1 MSIGPSSPQAR
12 RGSDSLPFTSANRSE
27 QIRRRWSFLD
37 GLNANKIKLTGSFSG
52 AEILVLNAS
61 GEIEPSTRLTGTIT
75 FDDVLSVT
83 GTDFI
88 VAVDAFSIL
97 AGAESTA
104 LIGTDNQAG
113 RPVYVGDDAP
123 AVASTHLGKVDLTA
137 QTADITTTALS
148 STPLAGMYE
157 VEVYLMTTTADAAAG
172 TLAVTIGWTDA
183 IGATTSNVIAAHA
196 LTATGRSTG
205 RQILNLAS
213 SDITYAVTNAGG
225 YGTSA
230 YAIAV
235 RVVSLG

>member
-1 MSIGPSSPQAR
+1 MTFPISPQGR
-12 RGSDSLPFTSANRSE
+12 RGSASTNTPSG
-27 QIRRRWSFLD
+27 RREETIERVWRFPSGIEL
-37 GLNANKIKLTGSFSG
+37 GRLKLTVGDGGDLLMIGQTGDVVPTNELLGDYTLSG
-52 AEILVLNAS
+52 AVAISGTDLVVTVDVLELISNDA
-61 GEIEPSTRLTGTIT
+61 TRL
-75 FDDVLSVT
+75 
-83 GTDFI
+83 
-88 VAVDAFSIL
+88 
-97 AGAESTA
+97 
-104 LIGTDNQAG
+104 LIGVDTLAG
-113 RPVYVGDDAP
+113 RPVFVGNDPP
-123 AVASTHLGKVDLTA
+123 AVASARLGKVDLAA

-183 IGATTSNVIAAHA
+183 VGATTANVIAAHA

-213 SDITYAVTNAGG
+213 SDITYAVTITGG

-230 YAIAV
+230 YAVAV

>member
-1 MSIGPSSPQAR
+1 MTFPISPQGR
-12 RGSDSLPFTSANRSE
+12 RGSAPTDAPSGRREETIERTWRFTNGIEVGALKLSFGLNGDLLKVGANGEVIATSSPDGDYTFTGAITINGTDLIVEVDSLS
-27 QIRRRWSFLD
+27 L
-37 GLNANKIKLTGSFSG
+37 
-52 AEILVLNAS
+52 
-61 GEIEPSTRLTGTIT
+61 
-75 FDDVLSVT
+75 LS
-83 GTDFI
+83 
-88 VAVDAFSIL
+88 L
-97 AGAESTA
+97 AESSL
-104 LIGTDNQAG
+104 LIGTNGQAG

-123 AVASTHLGKVDLTA
+123 AVAAERLGKVDLAA

-183 IGATTSNVIAAHA
+183 VGATTANVIAAHA
-196 LTATGRSTG
+196 LTGTGRSTG